1 MKKIVWIA
9 SYPKSGNTWVRSIL
23 ANAIFQ
29 ESDIVKFSQLIP
41 SLPALNHALHQRKNE
56 IRDYGEVMR
65 ALEKTQ
71 KVIAENSNNSRCMVK
86 THTACGSINGINF
99 PALQYTAA
107 VVYLVRDPR
116 DVLISWAAHM
126 DKSLEE
132 TESVMLD
139 SNFRIA
145 EPGQPMNREF
155 LSSWE
160 NHVMGWQKFAISPL
174 IVKYEDLVF
183 DTERCIYQI
192 LGHLDID
199 ARGRIDEILFK
210 TSFGE
215 LQRQEKNA
223 GFSERRGSEMFFRRG
238 KVGSWQNSNF
248 DFSRIS
254 KKFKQTMI
262 AFNYL

>member
-29 ESDIVKFSQLIP
+29 ESDISKFSQLIP
-41 SLPALNHALHQRKNE
+41 SLPALNYALHPRKNE
-56 IRDYGEVMR
+56 IRDYGEVML
-65 ALEKTQ
+65 ALGQTQ
-71 KVIAENSNNSRCMVK
+71 KVIAENSNGSRCIVK
-86 THTACGSINGINF
+86 THTACGSINGIHF
-99 PALQYTAA
+99 PELKYTAA
-107 VVYLVRDPR
+107 VIYLLRDPR

-126 DKSLEE
+126 DKSFEE
-132 TESVMLD
+132 TERIMLD

-145 EPGQPMNREF
+145 QPGQPMNREF

-160 NHVMGWQKFAISPL
+160 NHVKGWQKFEICPL

-183 DTERCIYQI
+183 DTEKSINKI
-192 LGHLDID
+192 LGHLHID
-199 ARGRIDEILFK
+199 ARGRIDEILSK

-215 LQRQEKNA
+215 LQRQENNA
-223 GFSERRGSEMFFRRG
+223 GFSEQRGSEMFFRKG
-238 KVGSWQNSNF
+238 KVGSWQNSDF
-248 DFSRIS
+248 DFSKIS
-254 KKFKQTMI
+254 QKFEQTMI